1 MDQYAIQEIKYD
13 FEQTY
18 TVETD
23 INYTEIDADNFVIEG
38 QRWTRVSGAWYRV
51 VQNGIRYHDSG
62 VTKVTSGDKLSRPV
76 TESEYESYENE
87 KKREIYILKPIY
99 VDILVEDFRKAALY
113 KKSSDYV
120 SNKLKQTGV

>member
-1 MDQYAIQEIKYD
+1 MDQYAIQEINYD

-23 INYTEIDADNFVIEG
+23 INYTQIDADNFVIEG
-38 QRWTRVSGAWYRV
+38 QRWTKVSGAWYRV
-51 VQNGIRYHDSG
+51 VQNGIRYNDNG
-62 VTKVTSGDKLSRPV
+62 VTKVTSGDKLSRPI

-87 KKREIYILKPIY
+87 KKREIYILKPLY
-99 VDILVEDFRKAALY
+99 VDTLVEDFRKAALY